1 MRKYIIAFIVLVIV
15 FLSFS
20 IRYLQ
25 VKNDLLKEENSIL
38 TNNQKAYVK
47 ENSILKK
54 DAILFKFTIEQLNY
68 YNDSIL
74 IEMKKVQKDLKIKDD
89 QLKAIYYLNSQASKK
104 DTVVFRDT
112 LFRDPYLRIDTII
125 GDMWYSQNLSL
136 RYPDT
141 IITNPKFISDK
152 YIILN
157 TDKQTVDPPKKF
169 FIARWFQKKQTIIE
183 VNIVE
188 KNPYIK
194 TKEQK
199 FIEIIK

>member
-1 MRKYIIAFIVLVIV
+1 MRKYIIAFIVLIIV

-20 IRYLQ
+20 VRYLQ
-25 VKNDLLKEENSIL
+25 LKNDLLKEENSIL
-38 TNNQKAYVK
+38 INNQKAYVK

-54 DAILFKFTIEQLNY
+54 DAILFKFTVEQLNY
-68 YNDSIL
+68 YNDSIFS
-74 IEMKKVQKDLKIKDD
+74 EMKKVQKDLKIKDD

-104 DTVVFRDT
+104 DTVIFRDT

-125 GDMWYSQNLSL
+125 GDMWYSENLSL

-157 TDKQTVDPPKKF
+157 TDKQTIDPPKKF

>member
-1 MRKYIIAFIVLVIV
+1 MRKYIIAFIVLIIV

-20 IRYLQ
+20 VRYLQ
-25 VKNDLLKEENSIL
+25 LKNDLLKEENSIL
-38 TNNQKAYVK
+38 INNQKAYVK

-68 YNDSIL
+68 YNDSIFS
-74 IEMKKVQKDLKIKDD
+74 EMKKVQKDLKIKDD

-104 DTVVFRDT
+104 DTVIFRDT

-125 GDMWYSQNLSL
+125 GDMWYSENLLL

>member
-1 MRKYIIAFIVLVIV
+1 MRKYIIAFIVLIIV

-20 IRYLQ
+20 VRYLQ
-25 VKNDLLKEENSIL
+25 LKNDLLKEENSIL
-38 TNNQKAYVK
+38 INNQKAYVK

-68 YNDSIL
+68 YNDSIFS
-74 IEMKKVQKDLKIKDD
+74 EMKKVQKDLKIKDD

-104 DTVVFRDT
+104 DTVIFRDT

-125 GDMWYSQNLSL
+125 GDMWYSENLSL

-157 TDKQTVDPPKKF
+157 TDKQTIDPPKKF

>member
-1 MRKYIIAFIVLVIV
+1 MRKYIIAFIVLIIV

-20 IRYLQ
+20 VHYLQ

-38 TNNQKAYVK
+38 TNNQKAYVQ

-89 QLKAIYYLNSQASKK
+89 QLKALHYVKSQASKK

-112 LFRDPYLRIDTII
+112 LFRDPYLRIDTVI

-157 TDKQTVDPPKKF
+157 TDKQTIDPPKKF

>member
-1 MRKYIIAFIVLVIV
+1 MRKYIIAFIVLIIV

-20 IRYLQ
+20 VRYLQ

-38 TNNQKAYVK
+38 TNNQKAYAK

-89 QLKAIYYLNSQASKK
+89 QLKALYYVNSQASKK

>member
-141 IITNPKFISDK
+141 IITNPTFISDK

-183 VNIVE
+183 VNVVE

>member
-1 MRKYIIAFIVLVIV
+1 MRKYIIAFIVLIIV

-20 IRYLQ
+20 VRYLQ

-38 TNNQKAYVK
+38 TNNQKAYVQ

-89 QLKAIYYLNSQASKK
+89 QLKALHYVKSQASKK

-112 LFRDPYLRIDTII
+112 LFRDPYLRIDTVI

-157 TDKQTVDPPKKF
+157 TDKQTIDPPKKF

>member
-1 MRKYIIAFIVLVIV
+1 MRKYIIAFIVLIIV

-20 IRYLQ
+20 VRYLQ
-25 VKNDLLKEENSIL
+25 LKNDLLKEENSIL
-38 TNNQKAYVK
+38 INNQKAYVK

-68 YNDSIL
+68 YNDSIFS
-74 IEMKKVQKDLKIKDD
+74 EMKKVQKDLKIKDE

-104 DTVVFRDT
+104 DTVIFRDT

-125 GDMWYSQNLSL
+125 GDMWYSENLSL

-157 TDKQTVDPPKKF
+157 TDKQTIDPPKKF